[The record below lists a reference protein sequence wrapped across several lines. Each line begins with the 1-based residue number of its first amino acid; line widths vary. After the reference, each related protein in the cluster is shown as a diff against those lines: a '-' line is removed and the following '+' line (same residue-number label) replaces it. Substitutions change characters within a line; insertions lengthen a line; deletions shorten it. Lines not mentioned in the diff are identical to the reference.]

1 MKTTGVLLLLLGC
14 CLAEIPQAVTVS
26 EREDNEVRDVEQ
38 RVQPTA
44 EASAQQAC
52 QADIHTAL
60 REMSVLITEQRVELQ
75 HAKAQLATMG
85 GRVEH
90 LLRDNEGNRI
100 EVHFAPEL

>member
-14 CLAEIPQAVTVS
+14 CLAEIPQAVTVG
-26 EREDNEVRDVEQ
+26 EREDNKVRDVEQ
-38 RVQPTA
+38 RAQPTA

-52 QADIHTAL
+52 QPDIHAAL
-60 REMSVLITEQRVELQ
+60 REMSVLITEQRVELR

-100 EVHFAPEL
+100 EVHFAPKL